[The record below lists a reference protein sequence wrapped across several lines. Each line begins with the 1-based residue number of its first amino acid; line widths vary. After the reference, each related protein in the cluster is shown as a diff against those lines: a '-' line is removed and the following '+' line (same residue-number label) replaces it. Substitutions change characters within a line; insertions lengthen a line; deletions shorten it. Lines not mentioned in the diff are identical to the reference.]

1 MKPLVCLYCEGSDS
15 KIIVITKENN
25 QVKIL
30 RAASVDV
37 LGSSHH
43 ASEPAAE
50 ALPIISEEA
59 GIQIDAGTDGSLG
72 GMPGFSGGGVFE
84 SLVNAELRG
93 IKLHKCEFIPVLTE
107 PSIFY
112 QIIPKRLTDSR
123 IKTDVLRDTIIQSD
137 RPFDKSNVGLTE
149 LADGNS
155 IASFLAQEVPCFRL
169 ITSLANYN
177 GKRVYKFTSVKSA
190 ELSLAYY
197 VAKKKKF
204 FPDDYSLIVYI
215 GKEYSK
221 LIFLQ
226 GRKLKHIGATLD
238 LGTSNL
244 HTYDVYFSKIL
255 LEMENGGIPNLD
267 NIVVCGEDDSEN
279 LVLSFYGTFP
289 EANVSKLDFDNIDVS
304 SLSEDARV
312 KISAFSVPF
321 AAATEYLDEL
331 SKETT
336 GINLLP
342 KYIIEDQKIFQFGW
356 HGYLVLPLLF
366 FAAFYFT
373 TSILKK
379 QIEINKIKGEIEFQ
393 QELKRQSIST
403 LTEIDNL
410 TNRIN
415 NFDQTQAILDS
426 AAKGTG
432 VWDKLLFNLS
442 GFVGQKKS
450 FWIRNIVLPDSA
462 VLTIDGH
469 AINRKVL
476 TEFASE
482 LQSSTLQNITYDPIH
497 DKDAFRFQ
505 LTLRKQELL
514 KALHE

>member
-1 MKPLVCLYCEGSDS
+1 LKPLVCLYCEGSDS
-15 KIIVITKENN
+15 KIIVVTKEND

-37 LGSSHH
+37 LGSQQS
-43 ASEPAAE
+43 ASEIGAE
-50 ALPIISEEA
+50 SVQMIAEES
-59 GIQIDAGTDGSLG
+59 GIQIDAGG
-72 GMPGFSGGGVFE
+72 GANLNMQGFTTGGVFE
-84 SLVNAELRG
+84 SLVNAEMRG

-112 QIIPKRLTDSR
+112 QTIPKRITGAQT
-123 IKTDVLRDTIIQSD
+123 KTDTLKSTVIQSD
-137 RPFDKSNVGLTE
+137 RPFDRSNVGLTS

-155 IASFLAQEVPCFRL
+155 LASFLAQDVPCFKM
-169 ITSLANYN
+169 ISGLAKYN
-177 GKRVYKFTSVKSA
+177 GKRVYRLTSVKSA

-238 LGTSNL
+238 LGTANL

-279 LVLSFYGTFP
+279 LILSFYGTFP
-289 EANVSKLDFDNIDVS
+289 EANVSKLDFDNVDVS
-304 SLSEDARV
+304 ALNEDART
-312 KISAFSVPF
+312 KISSFTVPF
-321 AAATEYLDEL
+321 AAAIEFLDEL
-331 SKETT
+331 SKETK

-342 KYIIEDQKIFQFGW
+342 AYIKEAQKVFQFGW

-366 FAAFYFT
+366 FAAFFIT
-373 TSILKK
+373 TNILNE
-379 QIEINKIKGEIEFQ
+379 QIEINKVASEIQFQ
-393 QELKRQSIST
+393 TILKRQNLST
-403 LTEIDNL
+403 LMEIENL
-410 TNRIN
+410 TARIN

-426 AAKGTG
+426 AASGTG
-432 VWDKLLFNLS
+432 IWNKLLFNLS
-442 GFVGQKKS
+442 DFVGKKKS
-450 FWIRNIVLPDSA
+450 FWVRNIILPDSA
-462 VLTIDGH
+462 VVTIDGH
-469 AINRKVL
+469 SINRKVL
-476 TEFASE
+476 TEFATG
-482 LQSSTLQNITYDPIH
+482 LQTSILQNITYEPIRE
-497 DKDAFRFQ
+497 KDAFRFV
-505 LTLRKQELL
+505 LTIKKAELL
-514 KALHE
+514 RALHE

>member
-15 KIIVITKENN
+15 KIAVVTKEND
-25 QVKIL
+25 QIKIL

-37 LGSSHH
+37 MGSTQS
-43 ASEPAAE
+43 ASEVNAE
-50 ALPIISEEA
+50 SVQMIAEES
-59 GIQIDAGTDGSLG
+59 GIQIDSSG
-72 GMPGFSGGGVFE
+72 GANLNMQGFSSGGVFE
-84 SLVNAELRG
+84 SLVNAEMRG
-93 IKLHKCEFIPVLTE
+93 IKLHTCEFIPVLTE

-112 QIIPKRLTDSR
+112 QIIPKRTTDTHV
-123 IKTDVLRDTIIQSD
+123 KTDVLKDTIIQSD
-137 RPFDKSNVGLTE
+137 RLFDRSNVGLTD

-155 IASFLAQEVPCFRL
+155 LASFLAQEVPCFK
-169 ITSLANYN
+169 IINSLAKYN
-177 GKRVYKFTSVKSA
+177 GKRVYKITSVKSA

-304 SLSEDARV
+304 SLSEDSRI
-312 KISAFSVPF
+312 KISSFSVPF
-321 AAATEYLDEL
+321 AAAIEYLDEI

-342 KYIIEDQKIFQFGW
+342 RYIQEEQKVFQFGW

-366 FAAFYFT
+366 LAAFYLT
-373 TSILKK
+373 INILNK
-379 QIEINKIKGEIEFQ
+379 QTEINKLKSEIQFQ
-393 QELKRQSIST
+393 TELKQRNLST
-403 LTEIDNL
+403 LTEMDNL
-410 TNRIN
+410 TARIN
-415 NFDQTQAILDS
+415 SFDQTQAILDS
-426 AAKGTG
+426 AAEGTG
-432 VWDKLLFNLS
+432 IWNKLLFNLS
-442 GFVGQKKS
+442 DFVGKKKS
-450 FWIRNIVLPDSA
+450 FWVRNIVLPDNA
-462 VLTIDGH
+462 IVTIDGH

-476 TEFASE
+476 TEFAAG
-482 LQSSTLQNITYDPIH
+482 LPSSTLENISYEPIR
-497 DKDAFRFQ
+497 DKDAYRFK
-505 LTLRKQELL
+505 LTLKKNELL

>member
-1 MKPLVCLYCEGSDS
+1 
-15 KIIVITKENN
+15 
-25 QVKIL
+25 
-30 RAASVDV
+30 
-37 LGSSHH
+37 
-43 ASEPAAE
+43 
-50 ALPIISEEA
+50 
-59 GIQIDAGTDGSLG
+59 
-72 GMPGFSGGGVFE
+72 
-84 SLVNAELRG
+84 
-93 IKLHKCEFIPVLTE
+93 
-107 PSIFY
+107 
-112 QIIPKRLTDSR
+112 
-123 IKTDVLRDTIIQSD
+123 
-137 RPFDKSNVGLTE
+137 
-149 LADGNS
+149 
-155 IASFLAQEVPCFRL
+155 
-169 ITSLANYN
+169 
-177 GKRVYKFTSVKSA
+177 
-190 ELSLAYY
+190 
-197 VAKKKKF
+197 
-204 FPDDYSLIVYI
+204 
-215 GKEYSK
+215 
-221 LIFLQ
+221 
-226 GRKLKHIGATLD
+226 
-238 LGTSNL
+238 
-244 HTYDVYFSKIL
+244 
-255 LEMENGGIPNLD
+255 MENGGIPNLD

>member
-1 MKPLVCLYCEGSDS
+1 MKPLVCLYCEGTDS
-15 KIIVITKENN
+15 KIVVVTKENN

-37 LGSSHH
+37 MGPSQTPSELG
-43 ASEPAAE
+43 AE
-50 ALPIISEEA
+50 SAQMIADEA
-59 GIQIDAGTDGSLG
+59 GIQIDSGAEANIS
-72 GMPGFSGGGVFE
+72 MSGFASSGLFE
-84 SLVNAELRG
+84 SLVTSELKG
-93 IKLHKCEFIPVLTE
+93 IKLHACEFIPVLTE

-112 QIIPKRLTDSR
+112 QIIPKRVTDSL
-123 IKTDVLRDTIIQSD
+123 ISTDVLKETIIQSD
-137 RPFDKSNVGLTE
+137 RPFDRNNVGLTA
-149 LADGNS
+149 LSDGNS
-155 IASFLAQEVPCFRL
+155 LAAFLAQDVPCFKVL
-169 ITSLANYN
+169 NNLAKYN
-177 GKRVYKFTSVKSA
+177 GKRVYKTISVKSA

-279 LVLSFYGTFP
+279 LILSFYGTFP
-289 EANVSKLDFDNIDVS
+289 EANVSKLDFDNVDVS
-304 SLSEDARV
+304 SLTEDARV
-312 KISAFSVPF
+312 KISSFSVPF
-321 AAATEYLDEL
+321 AAAIEYLDEL

-342 KYIIEDQKIFQFGW
+342 RYIKDEQKVFQFGW

-366 FAAFYFT
+366 GVAFYFT
-373 TSILKK
+373 TNILVK
-379 QIEINKIKGEIEFQ
+379 QIEINKLKSEIQFQ
-393 QELKRQSIST
+393 TELKRQNLST
-403 LTEIDNL
+403 LVEIDNL
-410 TNRIN
+410 TARIN
-415 NFDQTQAILDS
+415 NFGQTQAILDS
-426 AAKGTG
+426 ASKGTAI
-432 VWDKLLFNLS
+432 WHKLLFNLS
-442 GFVGQKKS
+442 DIIGKKKS
-450 FWIRNIVLPDSA
+450 FWVRNIVLPDSA
-462 VLTIDGH
+462 IVTIDGH
-469 AINRKVL
+469 SLNRKVL
-476 TEFASE
+476 TEFAAA
-482 LQSSTLQNITYDPIH
+482 LPTATLQNITYEPIRE
-497 DKDAFRFQ
+497 KDAFRFTI
-505 LTLRKQELL
+505 TLKKEELL

>member
-15 KIIVITKENN
+15 KIVVVTKENN
-25 QVKIL
+25 QIKIL

-37 LGSSHH
+37 LGSTQT
-43 ASEPAAE
+43 ASEANAE
-50 ALPIISEEA
+50 SVQMIAEES
-59 GIQIDAGTDGSLG
+59 GIQIDSG
-72 GMPGFSGGGVFE
+72 GGANLNMQGFSSGGVFE
-84 SLVNAELRG
+84 SLVNAEMRG
-93 IKLHKCEFIPVLTE
+93 IKLHTCEFIPVLTD

-112 QIIPKRLTDSR
+112 QVIPKRLTD
-123 IKTDVLRDTIIQSD
+123 IKVKTDVLKETIIQSD
-137 RPFDKSNVGLTE
+137 RPFDRSNVGITD

-155 IASFLAQEVPCFRL
+155 LASFLAQEVPCFKV
-169 ITSLANYN
+169 INSLAKFN
-177 GKRVYKFTSVKSA
+177 GKRVYKLTSVKSA

-238 LGTSNL
+238 LGTANL

-289 EANVSKLDFDNIDVS
+289 EANVSKLEFDNIDVS
-304 SLSEDARV
+304 ALSEDARI
-312 KISAFSVPF
+312 KISSFSVPF
-321 AAATEYLDEL
+321 AAAVEYFDEL
-331 SKETT
+331 SKETK

-342 KYIIEDQKIFQFGW
+342 RYVLEEQKVFQFGW

-366 FAAFYFT
+366 LTAFYFT
-373 TSILKK
+373 LNILNK
-379 QIEINKIKGEIEFQ
+379 QNEINKLKSEIQFQ
-393 QELKRQSIST
+393 TELKRQNLST
-403 LTEIDNL
+403 LMAIDNL
-410 TNRIN
+410 TARIN
-415 NFDQTQAILDS
+415 NFDQTEAILDS
-426 AAKGTG
+426 ASTGTG
-432 VWDKLLFNLS
+432 IWNKLLFNLS
-442 GFVGQKKS
+442 DFVGRKKS
-450 FWIRNIVLPDSA
+450 FWVRNIILPDSA
-462 VLTIDGH
+462 VVTIDGH

-476 TEFASE
+476 TEFASR
-482 LQSSTLQNITYDPIH
+482 LQSASLQNITYDPIREQ
-497 DKDAFRFQ
+497 DAYRFM
-505 LTLRKQELL
+505 LTIKKEELL
-514 KALHE
+514 KARHE

>member
-15 KIIVITKENN
+15 KIVVVTKENN

-37 LGSSHH
+37 MGSSH
-43 ASEPAAE
+43 AAGESGNE
-50 ALPIISEEA
+50 AVPMIADEA
-59 GIQIDAGTDGSLG
+59 GIQIDAGG
-72 GMPGFSGGGVFE
+72 GANINMQGFSSGGVFE

-93 IKLHKCEFIPVLTE
+93 IKLHTCEFIPVLTE
-107 PSIFY
+107 PSLFY
-112 QIIPKRLTDSR
+112 QIIPKRLTETKV
-123 IKTDVLRDTIIQSD
+123 KTDVLKDTIIQSD
-137 RPFDKSNVGLTE
+137 RPFDRNNVGLTE

-155 IASFLAQEVPCFRL
+155 LASFLAQEVHCFRM
-169 ITSLANYN
+169 INSLAKYN
-177 GKRVYKFTSVKSA
+177 GKRVYKLTSVKSA
-190 ELSLAYY
+190 EISLSYY

-238 LGTSNL
+238 LGTANL

-289 EANVSKLDFDNIDVS
+289 EANVSKLDFDAVDVS

-312 KISAFSVPF
+312 KISSFSVPF
-321 AAATEYLDEL
+321 AAAVEFLDEL
-331 SKETT
+331 TKETT

-342 KYIIEDQKIFQFGW
+342 KYIIEDQKVFQFGW
-356 HGYLVLPLLF
+356 HGYLVVPLLF
-366 FAAFYFT
+366 FAAFYLT
-373 TSILKK
+373 INILNK
-379 QIEINKIKGEIEFQ
+379 QIEINKLKSEIEFQ
-393 QELKRQSIST
+393 TELKRQNLST
-403 LTEIDNL
+403 LLEIDNL
-410 TNRIN
+410 TSRIN
-415 NFDQTQAILDS
+415 SFDQTEAILDS

-432 VWDKLLFNLS
+432 IWNKLLFNLS
-442 GFVGQKKS
+442 DFVGKKKS
-450 FWIRNIVLPDSA
+450 FWVRNIVLPDSS
-462 VLTIDGH
+462 VLTLDGH

-476 TEFASE
+476 TEFAAGLS
-482 LQSSTLQNITYDPIH
+482 SSTLQNITYDPIR
-497 DKDAFRFQ
+497 DKDAFRFTI
-505 LTLRKQELL
+505 TLRREELL